1 MFTGKA
7 KDIAGNRNNSWIYVL
22 ILFGLFVLYLWG
34 FIVEDEIVFGSMVS
48 WQHFPVEMHYFQN
61 MLKGNYP
68 FFDFLFSVGFDAVGD
83 SQQNLLHPLKIFLV
97 LIGVEPARIS
107 TIFTMLHIFAGTL
120 GCYFYSQY
128 MIKKSFKDS
137 LVDSCIPFFS
147 AALFLMNLALYTN
160 IVHMVFICTL
170 AYFPFMLLL
179 AEKIMVAPKHRY
191 FFLLALVV
199 ALMLFVGNYCVQ
211 WITLLSLVIYLAGK
225 VLMDRRL
232 AYRVIL
238 VLMAILFGFI
248 NALVQLVPTFDLMGF
263 STRNALGNW
272 EMFYGSANPLSWLG
286 YFSPGALYLQF
297 KYAQEAFWSYTGNN
311 VIESVHYMGLVP
323 LSLFFYSLWKRKNL
337 PREIDLFHG
346 VALVMVLRA
355 LGVFSILNI
364 FLNFLPIFGQFRFPV
379 RSFFVLDFIL
389 LIVSAYVLAS
399 SLDRTSLKKVIS
411 TLLGI
416 TFALNILSICS
427 LKLWEVGA
435 SQDLPIIS
443 LLEYGYSFG
452 GVIIL
457 LLAFFLLSDRFEKV
471 LDKKQL
477 VFGLI
482 LISLVDLSFHR
493 LGVPLHWKTPTA
505 QEIKKQNTKVDEVC
519 DEIGASRI
527 WIDFKW
533 PDFDVPRFPFTPT
546 SSKFYV
552 SKEKED
558 SLELQGTTCYFGD
571 SVITSTLTPA
581 SIRQSMKWAK
591 DELTHDEFLA
601 FMGILGYKHY
611 AQLKDQKT
619 KVIGIDDV
627 NIFEAPASTEAMQN
641 KLKAFLNTQLQV
653 QKGRFSKV
661 FQKTYEKFDQLGMS
675 DWLPRHRIEVTP
687 IPQIGSV
694 LALTEPI
701 YYLIFDANGKPLPYT
716 TKRIFLIF
724 PANVVGPVEVVF
736 VPVGF
741 VFGLMGSMIAFI
753 SLILVSVSS
762 VLKPLF
768 KFCGKNFAVEET
780 SDNIREFNISKLTR
794 TATKFRK
801 FLVSPWLKKYGGIFL
816 VGALIV
822 MPLTALFFTRTD
834 NAFPFI
840 FLFFMLMVIY
850 RLTYLMSNDR
860 NIALGLTILLGSNFV
875 IGKIFYLSQSI
886 LFSKKTQIMIMDKL
900 PFIADTMSILN

>member
-1 MFTGKA
+1 M
-7 KDIAGNRNNSWIYVL
+7 DIPGSRNNSWIYVL
-22 ILFGLFVLYLWG
+22 ILLGLLVFYLWG
-34 FIVEDEIVFGSMVS
+34 FIVEGEIVFGSMVS

-61 MLKGNYP
+61 MLKGSYP

-97 LIGVEPARIS
+97 LIGVEPVRVS
-107 TIFTMLHIFAGTL
+107 TVFTMSHIFAGTL

-128 MIKKSFKDS
+128 MIRKSFKFS

-160 IVHMVFICTL
+160 IVHMVFICAL

-179 AEKIMVAPKHRY
+179 TEKILIAPKRRY
-191 FFLLALVV
+191 FFFLVLVV
-199 ALMLFVGNYCVQ
+199 ALMLFVGNYCIQ
-211 WITLLSLVIYLAGK
+211 WITLLGVVFYLAGK
-225 VLMDRRL
+225 VLMDKRL
-232 AYRVIL
+232 AYRAIL
-238 VLMAILFGFI
+238 VLVAISFGFL

-311 VIESVHYMGLVP
+311 VIESVHYIGLVP

-355 LGVFSILNI
+355 LGVFSVLNI
-364 FLNFLPIFGQFRFPV
+364 FLNFLPVFGQFRFPV

-389 LIVSAYVLAS
+389 LMVSAYVLAS
-399 SLDRTSLKKVIS
+399 NFDRAVLKKIIS

-435 SQDLPIIS
+435 SQGLPVIS

-452 GVIIL
+452 GIIIL
-457 LLAFFLLSDRFEKV
+457 LLASFLLSDRFEKV

-477 VFGLI
+477 IFGLI

-493 LGVPLHWKTPTA
+493 LGAPLHWESPTA
-505 QEIKKQNTKVDEVC
+505 QETKKQNAEVDKVC

-527 WIDFKW
+527 WVDFKW

-552 SKEKED
+552 SKEKEGN
-558 SLELQGTTCYFGD
+558 LELQGTTCYFGD

-581 SIRQSMKWAK
+581 SIRQSMKWAE

-619 KVIGIDDV
+619 KVIGINDV
-627 NIFEAPASTEAMQN
+627 NIFEAPASTEAMQI
-641 KLKAFLNTQLQV
+641 KFKAFLNAQLQV

-687 IPQIGSV
+687 MPQIGSV
-694 LALTEPI
+694 LALTQPT
-701 YYLIFDANGKPLPYT
+701 YYLIFDANGNPLPYT
-716 TKRIFLIF
+716 TKGIFLIF
-724 PANVVGPVEVVF
+724 PENVVGPVEVVS
-736 VPVGF
+736 VPAGF
-741 VFGLMGSMIAFI
+741 VFGLMGSMIAFF
-753 SLILVSVSS
+753 LVIVVSGS
-762 VLKPLF
+762 PVLKPLF
-768 KFCGKNFAVEET
+768 KLRGKELAVEGS
-780 SDNIREFNISKLTR
+780 SDNMGDFNMSKLTR
-794 TATKFRK
+794 TTTKFQE
-801 FLVSPWLKKYGGIFL
+801 FLVSPGLKKYGGIFL
-816 VGALIV
+816 AGSLII
-822 MPLTALFFTRTD
+822 MPLAALFFTRTD

-840 FLFFMLMVIY
+840 FLFFMLLVIH

-875 IGKIFYLSQSI
+875 LGKIFYLSQSI
-886 LFSKKTQIMIMDKL
+886 LFSKKTQLMIMEKL
-900 PFIADTMSILN
+900 SFIADTVLFLS